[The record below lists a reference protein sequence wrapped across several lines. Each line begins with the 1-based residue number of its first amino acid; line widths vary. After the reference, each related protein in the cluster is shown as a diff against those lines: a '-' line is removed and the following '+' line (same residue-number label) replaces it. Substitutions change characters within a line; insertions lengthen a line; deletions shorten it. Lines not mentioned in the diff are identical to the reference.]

1 MSGQVSAL
9 ARMFTEVWRRPPSK
23 ETTTALVAM
32 ELRSGLRADDM
43 YAPIAIVQFRQ
54 LEVMQEVCASIGE
67 IADQHQIAQARFA
80 QNFRDALAE
89 MHQMTQSQPRQK
101 RKFWRRERERR
112 TPGGYETGP
121 VVLDVYQ
128 KDAPVLSYL
137 GQAFAI
143 KNGVLERDERIA
155 AARRSM
161 LYLVPCLAAV
171 AMLGALVGHYFLN
184 G

>member
-1 MSGQVSAL
+1 MRGELSELVELYAQVFGVMPSDETRETLLAL
-9 ARMFTEVWRRPPSK
+9 EVQCELGKDDIMAPVVVAQMR
-23 ETTTALVAM
+23 ALDNMHGLVASF
-32 ELRSGLRADDM
+32 EQT
-43 YAPIAIVQFRQ
+43 IHKNQ
-54 LEVMQEVCASIGE
+54 LN
-67 IADQHQIAQARFA
+67 QARRD
-80 QNFRDALAE
+80 QLFRE
-89 MHQMTQSQPRQK
+89 MIAKLEQLSAPGQK

-128 KDAPVLSYL
+128 KDAPLLSYL
-137 GQAFAI
+137 GQAFAL

-155 AARRSM
+155 AARRSL